1 MNFLERIIS
10 IFSSKPNAPQE
21 DPQEV
26 EDPNMKYLIAGLG
39 NIGAKYD
46 NTRHNVGFEVLDTIA
61 KENDLTFKVDNLGSI
76 TKWKHK
82 GRIFVLLKPSTYMN
96 LSGKAVRYWLQK
108 EKIKQENLL
117 IVLDDLNL
125 DFEKIRI
132 RQKGKNGG
140 HNGLKHIDE
149 ILGGNNYP
157 RLRIG
162 IGDNFQ
168 RGRQVDYVLGEWSK
182 KEEEVLPEIIDKA
195 IKKIVEFGTVGFQHM
210 KK

>member
-46 NTRHNVGFEVLDTIA
+46 NTRHNVGFEVIDTIA